1 MAGLRYAIVQGQL
14 ADFAADFDAQQAR
27 GDIDPL

>member
-1 MAGLRYAIVQGQL
+1 MAGLRYAIEQGQL
-14 ADFAADFDAQQAR
+14 ADFAADFDVQQAR